1 MEKTINITVYKIFG
15 LSKVMVISAYHHLWE
30 RIFSSLKKKFE
41 WSKRERITCVIC
53 LRCIMI
59 FWGFFFFYKREG
71 KVKKF
76 HITVKC
82 SKEVIKWHEKWF
94 CCELW
99 RQWKRW
105 WRIQWQYQLEWYK
118 PQHTNT
124 NCFSLNYRVI
134 LVLTS

>member
-30 RIFSSLKKKFE
+30 RIFSSFKKKFE
-41 WSKRERITCVIC
+41 WSKWERITCVIC

-59 FWGFFFFYKREG
+59 FWGFFFYKREG

-118 PQHTNT
+118 PQHINT

>member
-1 MEKTINITVYKIFG
+1 MEKTINITVYNIFG

-30 RIFSSLKKKFE
+30 RIFSSLKKKKFE
-41 WSKRERITCVIC
+41 WSKWERITCVIC

-59 FWGFFFFYKREG
+59 FWFFFIKRGG

-118 PQHTNT
+118 PQHINT

>member
-1 MEKTINITVYKIFG
+1 MEKTCNKHHSLQDIWIVKGHGYFRISSFMRENIKLI
-15 LSKVMVISAYHHLWE
+15 
-30 RIFSSLKKKFE
+30 KKKFE
-41 WSKRERITCVIC
+41 WSKWDRITCVIC

-59 FWGFFFFYKREG
+59 FWGFFCYKREG

-118 PQHTNT
+118 PQHINT